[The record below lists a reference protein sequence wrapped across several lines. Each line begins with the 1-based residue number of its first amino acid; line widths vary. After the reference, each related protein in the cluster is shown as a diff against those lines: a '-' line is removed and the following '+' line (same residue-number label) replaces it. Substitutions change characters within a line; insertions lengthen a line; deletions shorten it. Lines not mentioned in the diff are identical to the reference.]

1 MDHSA
6 SAQFMKRPRMNSVIV
21 FPVHDSCLSP
31 NKDDTAVL
39 GCHFSGTSVIAV
51 RMPAVLATLQ
61 EHHGVGV
68 DVCPP
73 YSLLFFQI
81 HKPCSHTSIALRLK
95 IMMIKS
101 FTFKNNFF
109 LSLFINAFLG
119 LCWILLLLLLWLTVC
134 CRYCLIDCYR
144 DGACSHF
151 RFSRQRA
158 MMFLVS

>member
-31 NKDDTAVL
+31 NKDETAVF

-73 YSLLFFQI
+73 YSLLFFFR
-81 HKPCSHTSIALRLK
+81 ALLD
-95 IMMIKS
+95 S
-101 FTFKNNFF
+101 P
-109 LSLFINAFLG
+109 AFAALANR
-119 LCWILLLLLLWLTVC
+119 W

-144 DGACSHF
+144 DGACFHF
-151 RFSRQRA
+151 RFSCQRA
-158 MMFLVS
+158 MMFIFSYIAIQLY